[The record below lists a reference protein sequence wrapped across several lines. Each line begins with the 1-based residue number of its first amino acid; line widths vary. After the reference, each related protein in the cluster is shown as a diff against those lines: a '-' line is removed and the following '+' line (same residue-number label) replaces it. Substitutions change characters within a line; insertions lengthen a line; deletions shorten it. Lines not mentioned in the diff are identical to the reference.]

1 MKKLIPSF
9 AMVIAG
15 CAVQPLQPTPGE
27 TTKEPSPAPATAMM
41 LPPVLQP
48 SPGFSTTWAEIGY
61 PFDARKIAACGPNE
75 DDPNGLWALNADN
88 TLWYSPNG
96 GAAPSSW
103 TYQATVPSAE
113 YIVCDAALLYVFTT
127 DKTIQATPG
136 FPSTTTPFA
145 GWASIGA
152 WDDAHLLF
160 GGLGSLGT
168 LNLNGDFYYS
178 STDLTGVGPTEKFVV
193 DGFTDPLIAS
203 GGDAYWALSP
213 ITPLA
218 ANSTTRVTS
227 AGSYIGGAYVPS
239 IARAFLLG
247 SGALEYN
254 DGLLPAAQRGVYLD
268 GQLVYPEAAGF
279 APANGWNPLPTPAS
293 TTLIEESASDQP
305 SGDRTLYA
313 LDSTYHLWQA
323 TFAETSCFDG
333 VDNDNTGLGDGY
345 DPSCFQAYAQ
355 KYCSTPSGTSS
366 SLPSGFVCSSS
377 FGTNTNGI
385 YWTTCVNGEAT
396 STWEGSSCNTQFCCG
411 PQ

>member
-178 STDLTGVGPTEKFVV
+178 STYLTGVGPTEKFVV

-227 AGSYIGGAYVPS
+227 AGCTSAVRTFRASRARSCSAAERSSTTTASCRRRSAES
-239 IARAFLLG
+239 IWTASSCIRR
-247 SGALEYN
+247 
-254 DGLLPAAQRGVYLD
+254 P
-268 GQLVYPEAAGF
+268 
-279 APANGWNPLPTPAS
+279 PAS
-293 TTLIEESASDQP
+293 RRQTAGTLCRLRRPPPSSRSPPRTSRREIE
-305 SGDRTLYA
+305 R
-313 LDSTYHLWQA
+313 
-323 TFAETSCFDG
+323 
-333 VDNDNTGLGDGY
+333 
-345 DPSCFQAYAQ
+345 
-355 KYCSTPSGTSS
+355 STPSIRPTTSGRRPSPRRAASTALTTTTTGSATDTTRAASRPTRRNTAPPRRAPAPASPPDS
-366 SLPSGFVCSSS
+366 SAPARSERTPTGF
-377 FGTNTNGI
+377 